1 MSIIEKLCYE
11 GKSFTFK
18 VEGPSLNP
26 HLKVIHPNH
35 TSNNNNNN
43 NNNVYFLLSKVLLS
57 MGKER

>member
-1 MSIIEKLCYE
+1 MSIIKKLSSE

-35 TSNNNNNN
+35 MSNNNNNN
-43 NNNVYFLLSKVLLS
+43 NNNVYFLLSKVIL
-57 MGKER
+57 